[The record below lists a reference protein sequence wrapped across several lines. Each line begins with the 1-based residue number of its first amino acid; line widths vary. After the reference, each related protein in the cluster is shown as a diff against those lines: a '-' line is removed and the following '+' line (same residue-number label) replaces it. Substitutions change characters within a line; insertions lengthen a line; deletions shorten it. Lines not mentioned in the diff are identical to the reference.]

1 MLLYKSQEAV
11 IKLFSDYSSIVFE
24 AKYKSIYEKD
34 ISRMSARVARGRV
47 AKVYDRKVLINI
59 TNSTC
64 ISRSR

>member
-34 ISRMSARVARGRV
+34 ISSMSARVARGRV
-47 AKVYDRKVLINI
+47 AKVYDRKVFINI